1 MKRYLILP
9 GKVFSREDHQMHH
22 ISAQQLMQLYSVAP
36 EECVV
41 LHNEG
46 VHGRVGL
53 DNDFLD
59 SLLWLAPRYD
69 GDYHISQEVRE
80 QYPKERKSD
89 EKSSVSAS

>member
-1 MKRYLILP
+1 VKRYLILP
-9 GKVFSREDHQMHH
+9 GKVFSKEDGQLHH
-22 ISAQQLMQLYSVAP
+22 VSAEELMRLYSVAP

-41 LHNEG
+41 LRNEG

-53 DNDFLD
+53 DNEFLD

-80 QYPKERKSD
+80 QYPKQIERSRN
-89 EKSSVSAS
+89 EAE